1 MAGIRRKDHP
11 AGRRKGHG
19 EENTGISG
27 HTGGY
32 SGPGGRRPHWES
44 LRAATAPLTSPP
56 FWQRGDGFFDRA
68 VRAVGQQVKE
78 LTAGQR
84 SGAGGGPWKP
94 GHDAGRRRPAGG
106 GQCPHH
112 PPSHRRYAPAL
123 FRVPPGGGPAAGGV
137 GDHRRGICGGGAG
150 AGGPAPS
157 VGGHRR
163 GRAGL
168 PPGGAGVLSPS
179 SSATPASSP
188 AAA

>member
-1 MAGIRRKDHP
+1 MAGIRRENHP

-19 EENTGISG
+19 EENSRDIRSPRWIFWTREG
-27 HTGGY
+27 
-32 SGPGGRRPHWES
+32 E
-44 LRAATAPLTSPP
+44 AALGKPAGSYRTLDLTA
-56 FWQRGDGFFDRA
+56 FWQRGDGLFRPGGAGRGAASQGADP
-68 VRAVGQQVKE
+68 
-78 LTAGQR
+78 GQR

-106 GQCPHH
+106 GQHPHH

-137 GDHRRGICGGGAG
+137 GDHRRGICRGGAG
-150 AGGPAPS
+150 TGGPAPS